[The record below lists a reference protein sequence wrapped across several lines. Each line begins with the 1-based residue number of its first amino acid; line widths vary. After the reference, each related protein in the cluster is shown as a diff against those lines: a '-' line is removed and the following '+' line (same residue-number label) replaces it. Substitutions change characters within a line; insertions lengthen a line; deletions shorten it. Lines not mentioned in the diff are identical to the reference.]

1 LCKNI
6 ATDSVSHELA
16 RNDAGSGKPIGV
28 GPVVLLVNKSL
39 SSLIAPHNDVM
50 EPPGG
55 KQLSSASHEKIVEY
69 RSKSDLVGFF
79 KCEMGMVGRLE
90 FFLCQWHECCSKL
103 FILIPLFKKGTTMLQ
118 QSRSLIPYRSLLALV
133 ALMGCAA
140 PENIKTPRYTEPN
153 WTVENPLATT
163 GASEGSSRMASGTL
177 ASSLDAL
184 RKGESTATPASSPL
198 KDIHFEF
205 DRYDL
210 QADARDI
217 LDANAK
223 WLKEYPSMRV
233 EIEGHCDERGTN
245 EYNMGLGAKR
255 AQTAKEY
262 LVSLGIAAHRL
273 STVSYGEEIPVCTEH
288 TISCWEKNRRDR
300 FVIASAV
307 PPS

>member
-1 LCKNI
+1 
-6 ATDSVSHELA
+6 
-16 RNDAGSGKPIGV
+16 
-28 GPVVLLVNKSL
+28 
-39 SSLIAPHNDVM
+39 
-50 EPPGG
+50 
-55 KQLSSASHEKIVEY
+55 
-69 RSKSDLVGFF
+69 
-79 KCEMGMVGRLE
+79 
-90 FFLCQWHECCSKL
+90 
-103 FILIPLFKKGTTMLQ
+103 
-118 QSRSLIPYRSLLALV
+118 
-133 ALMGCAA
+133 
-140 PENIKTPRYTEPN
+140 
-153 WTVENPLATT
+153 
-163 GASEGSSRMASGTL
+163 MASGTL

-210 QADARDI
+210 RADARDI

-223 WLKEYPSMRV
+223 WLKEYPSIRV

-273 STVSYGEEIPVCTEH
+273 STVSYGEEIPVCTDH
-288 TISCWEKNRRDR
+288 TQSCWEKNRRDR